1 MKEKVRHV
9 LASIIER
16 FKTRNIPK
24 AIALSMFPIPNIPA
38 HKWSLLN
45 RTLMFIAGTQDAR
58 GFGQWKLAGR
68 KVKKGAKAIYIL
80 APYIK
85 KEEDDEKTVLKGFLT
100 VPVFKV
106 EDTEGDP
113 LDYEQI
119 ELPVLPLLERAEEWS
134 IAVKAIPGN
143 YRYYGAYLLD
153 KKEIVLASKEEV
165 TFFHE
170 LSHVAHEK
178 VKGKLKA
185 GQDPFQEITA
195 ELSAA
200 VLCSLIGKSGE
211 KYLGSNY
218 QYIETYAKRVKK
230 SVHSAC
236 LTVMSDTEKVLNLI
250 LAKEETDG
258 YTRADKTY

>member
-1 MKEKVRHV
+1 
-9 LASIIER
+9 
-16 FKTRNIPK
+16 
-24 AIALSMFPIPNIPA
+24 MFPIPNVPA

-58 GFGQWKLAGR
+58 GFRQWNSAGR
-68 KVKKGAKAIYIL
+68 KVKKGTKAFYIL

-85 KEEDDEKTVLKGFLT
+85 KEEDDNGKEKTVLKGFFT

-106 EDTEGDP
+106 EDTDGNP

-119 ELPVLPLLERAEEWS
+119 EVPELPLMEKAEEWN
-134 IAVKAIPGN
+134 ITVKAIPGN
-143 YRYYGAYLLD
+143 FSYYGYYSQNRN
-153 KKEIVLASKEEV
+153 EIGLATEEEV

-170 LSHVAHEK
+170 LAHAAHK
-178 VKGKLKA
+178 RIKGELKA

-200 VLCSLIGKSGE
+200 VLCRLVGKSGE
-211 KYLGSNY
+211 KYLGLNY
-218 QYIETYAKRVKK
+218 KYIETHAKRVKK
-230 SVHSAC
+230 SPHSAC

-250 LAKEETDG
+250 LAKEKEYVLDNT
-258 YTRADKTY
+258 